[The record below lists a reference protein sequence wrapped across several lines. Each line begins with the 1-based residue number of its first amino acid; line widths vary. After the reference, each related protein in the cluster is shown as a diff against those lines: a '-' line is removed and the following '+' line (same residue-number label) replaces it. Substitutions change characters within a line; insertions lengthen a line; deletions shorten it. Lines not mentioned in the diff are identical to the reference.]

1 VESPSDHYWS
11 VIPCGLFP
19 SCGDRGGLT
28 FLQMQELHLQIW
40 RNEEAG
46 DWSVVINSLRYE
58 HITSQILEDLVECAV
73 IVAENSLI
81 GPTLVGSDTSPAA
94 PQEIVQEETEG
105 RIRGL
110 VQSNDDL
117 ATALERL
124 LESHNQLLA
133 GKPVKNVDELWAQG
147 KAALTKAASAK
158 NVS

>member
-1 VESPSDHYWS
+1 
-11 VIPCGLFP
+11 
-19 SCGDRGGLT
+19 
-28 FLQMQELHLQIW
+28 MKELRLQIS

-46 DWSVVINSLRYE
+46 DWSVVINGLRYE
-58 HITSQILEDLVECAV
+58 HISSQIMEDLVECAV

-81 GPTLVGSDTSPAA
+81 GPTLVVPGTSPA
-94 PQEIVQEETEG
+94 PPEEIVQEQTEG

-124 LESHNQLLA
+124 WESYHQLLA

-147 KAALTKAASAK
+147 KEALTKAAKAK
-158 NVS
+158 SVS

>member
-1 VESPSDHYWS
+1 MRH
-11 VIPCGLFP
+11 FP

-28 FLQMQELHLQIW
+28 FLQMKELHLQIW

-46 DWSVVINSLRYE
+46 DWSVVINGLRYE
-58 HITSQILEDLVECAV
+58 HISSQILEDLVECAV

-81 GPTLVGSDTSPAA
+81 GPTLVGSDTSPAG
-94 PQEIVQEETEG
+94 PQEHTEG
-105 RIRGL
+105 RIQGL

-117 ATALERL
+117 ATALEGL
-124 LESHNQLLA
+124 WESYNQLLA

-147 KAALTKAASAK
+147 KEAMTKAASAK

>member
-1 VESPSDHYWS
+1 
-11 VIPCGLFP
+11 
-19 SCGDRGGLT
+19 
-28 FLQMQELHLQIW
+28 MQELHLQIW

-81 GPTLVGSDTSPAA
+81 GPTLVGSGTPPAA

>member
-1 VESPSDHYWS
+1 
-11 VIPCGLFP
+11 
-19 SCGDRGGLT
+19 
-28 FLQMQELHLQIW
+28 MKELHLQIS

-46 DWSVVINSLRYE
+46 DWSVVINGLRYE
-58 HITSQILEDLVECAV
+58 HISSQILEDLVECAV

-81 GPTLVGSDTSPAA
+81 GPTLVGSGTSPAA
-94 PQEIVQEETEG
+94 PQEIVPEDTEG

-124 LESHNQLLA
+124 WESYNQLLA
-133 GKPVKNVDELWAQG
+133 GKPVKNVDELRAQG
-147 KAALTKAASAK
+147 KAALTKAARAK

>member
-1 VESPSDHYWS
+1 
-11 VIPCGLFP
+11 
-19 SCGDRGGLT
+19 
-28 FLQMQELHLQIW
+28 MKELHLQIW

-46 DWSVVINSLRYE
+46 DWSVVINGLGYE
-58 HITSQILEDLVECAV
+58 HISSQILEDLVECAV
-73 IVAENSLI
+73 IVAENSLT
-81 GPTLVGSDTSPAA
+81 GPTLVGSGESLADA
-94 PQEIVQEETEG
+94 PEIIQEQTEG

-124 LESHNQLLA
+124 WESYNQLLA

-147 KAALTKAASAK
+147 KEALTKAARAK

>member
-1 VESPSDHYWS
+1 
-11 VIPCGLFP
+11 
-19 SCGDRGGLT
+19 
-28 FLQMQELHLQIW
+28 MKELHLQIW

-46 DWSVVINSLRYE
+46 DWSVVINGLRYE
-58 HITSQILEDLVECAV
+58 HISSQILEDLVECAV

-81 GPTLVGSDTSPAA
+81 GPTLVSSGDAPSAA
-94 PQEIVQEETEG
+94 GPQEQTEG
-105 RIRGL
+105 RIQGL

-124 LESHNQLLA
+124 WESYNQLLA

-147 KAALTKAASAK
+147 KAALTKAARAK

>member
-1 VESPSDHYWS
+1 
-11 VIPCGLFP
+11 
-19 SCGDRGGLT
+19 
-28 FLQMQELHLQIW
+28 MQELHLQIW